1 MGNRYCL
8 PILVNIKEKIMN
20 IPGNLKYTE
29 GHEWAR
35 VEGNIA
41 YIGITDHAQHELG
54 DIVYVELPET
64 DMEIDSKE
72 EATNI
77 ESVKAAAP
85 VYSPVSGKIVKVN
98 EDLEDNSENINS
110 DAYGSFIF
118 AVEMSDPSELDSL
131 MDADA
136 YKEFLEKE

>member
-1 MGNRYCL
+1 
-8 PILVNIKEKIMN
+8 MN
-20 IPGNLKYTE
+20 IPGDLKYTE
-29 GHEWAR
+29 GHEWVR
-35 VEGNIA
+35 VEGKIA
-41 YIGITDHAQHELG
+41 YVGISDHAQHELG
-54 DIVYVELPET
+54 DIVYVELPEVDT
-64 DMEIDSKE
+64 EIDSKE

-85 VYSPVSGKIVKVN
+85 VYSPVTGKIVEVN

-110 DAYGSFIF
+110 DAYGSYIF
-118 AVEMSDPSELDSL
+118 AVEMTDPSELDSL

>member
-1 MGNRYCL
+1 
-8 PILVNIKEKIMN
+8 MN
-20 IPGNLKYTE
+20 IPGDLKYTE
-29 GHEWAR
+29 GHEWVR
-35 VEGNIA
+35 VEGKVA
-41 YIGITDHAQHELG
+41 YVGISDHAQHELG
-54 DIVYVELPET
+54 DIVYVELPEIDT
-64 DMEIDSKE
+64 EIDSKE

-85 VYSPVSGKIVKVN
+85 VYSPVTGKIIEVN

-118 AVEMSDPSELDSL
+118 AVEMTDPSELDSL
-131 MDADA
+131 MNADA

>member
-1 MGNRYCL
+1 
-8 PILVNIKEKIMN
+8 MN
-20 IPGNLKYTE
+20 IPGDLKYTE
-29 GHEWAR
+29 GHEWVR
-35 VEGNIA
+35 VEGNVA
-41 YIGITDHAQHELG
+41 YIGISDHAQHELG
-54 DIVYVELPET
+54 DIVYVELPEIDT
-64 DMEIDSKE
+64 DIDNKE

-85 VYSPVSGKIVKVN
+85 VYSPVTGKIVKIN

>member
-1 MGNRYCL
+1 
-8 PILVNIKEKIMN
+8 MN
-20 IPGNLKYTE
+20 IPGDLKYTE
-29 GHEWAR
+29 GHEWIR
-35 VEGNIA
+35 VEGNVG
-41 YIGITDHAQHELG
+41 YVGITDHAQHELG
-54 DIVYVELPET
+54 DIVYVELPEIDT
-64 DMEIDSKE
+64 EIDSKE

-85 VYSPVSGKIVKVN
+85 VYSPVSGKIVKIN

-118 AVEMSDPSELDSL
+118 AVEMSDPSELDVL
-131 MDADA
+131 MTADA

>member
-1 MGNRYCL
+1 
-8 PILVNIKEKIMN
+8 MN
-20 IPGNLKYTE
+20 IPGDLKYTE
-29 GHEWAR
+29 GHEWVR
-35 VEGNIA
+35 VEGNVA
-41 YIGITDHAQHELG
+41 YVGISDHAQHELG
-54 DIVYVELPET
+54 DIVYVELPEIDT
-64 DMEIDSKE
+64 EIDSKE

-85 VYSPVSGKIVKVN
+85 VYSPVTGKIIKVN

>member
-1 MGNRYCL
+1 MQ
-8 PILVNIKEKIMN
+8 PKEKIMN
-20 IPGNLKYTE
+20 IPGDLKYTE
-29 GHEWAR
+29 GHEWVR

-41 YIGITDHAQHELG
+41 YVGISDHAQHELG
-54 DIVYVELPET
+54 DIVYVELPEIDT
-64 DMEIDSKE
+64 EIDSKE

-85 VYSPVSGKIVKVN
+85 VYSPVSGTIVKIN
-98 EDLEDNSENINS
+98 EDLEDNSELINS
-110 DAYGSFIF
+110 DAYGAYIF
-118 AVEMSDPSELDSL
+118 AVEMSDKSELDSL

>member
-1 MGNRYCL
+1 
-8 PILVNIKEKIMN
+8 MN
-20 IPGNLKYTE
+20 IPGDLKYTE
-29 GHEWAR
+29 GHEWVR
-35 VEGNIA
+35 VEGEVA
-41 YIGITDHAQHELG
+41 YIGISDHAQHELG
-54 DIVYVELPET
+54 DIVYVELPEIDT
-64 DMEIDSKE
+64 EIDAKE

-85 VYSPVSGKIVKVN
+85 VYSPVSGKIVEVN